1 MLSSLIHLCWS
12 INHFPAITAWEHV
25 FVPREYLVPHL
36 EELFI
41 RYMHTCIFVICVYD
55 GIHVYIKFP
64 FFANH
69 TFYNALFLFHT
80 LKCICA
86 IPFTVVKVVS
96 SCVGDFVCTY
106 IFIMAVLIF
115 ISSFCNITIHHSVV
129 IVPVAPV
136 TTECVCTQNIKPQ
149 SLIDPCCDN
158 QC

>member
-1 MLSSLIHLCWS
+1 MLSSLIHLCWA

-41 RYMHTCIFVICVYD
+41 RYMHTCIFVIYVYD
-55 GIHVYIKFP
+55 GIHVYIKVPIFCKP
-64 FFANH
+64 
-69 TFYNALFLFHT
+69 YLLE
-80 LKCICA
+80 CIVSFSYIKVHMCHSF
-86 IPFTVVKVVS
+86 IVVKVVS
-96 SCVGDFVCTY
+96 SCVSDFVRTY

-115 ISSFCNITIHHSVV
+115 ISSFCNITIRHSMV

-136 TTECVCTQNIKPQ
+136 TTECTQNIKPQ
-149 SLIDPCCDN
+149 SLIDPSCDN